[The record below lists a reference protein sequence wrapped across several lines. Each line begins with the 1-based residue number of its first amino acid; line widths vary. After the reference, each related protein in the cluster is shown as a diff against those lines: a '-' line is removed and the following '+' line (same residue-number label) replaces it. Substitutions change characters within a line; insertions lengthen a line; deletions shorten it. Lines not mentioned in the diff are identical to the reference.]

1 MVELETRRMQ
11 IYVVGLRQITD
22 SSKRMLQDK
31 SAELKIT
38 LHGEELIQKDVNMKM
53 QLKKSG
59 CDFNKLIIFDVSIP
73 KNKTL
78 VPFLD
83 FKVLYDDEFYGFN
96 SVSLYKLLP
105 KLKEKEGEN
114 TYQDDSEDTIL
125 DV

>member
-1 MVELETRRMQ
+1 
-11 IYVVGLRQITD
+11 
-22 SSKRMLQDK
+22 
-31 SAELKIT
+31 
-38 LHGEELIQKDVNMKM
+38 MKM

-83 FKVLYDDEFYGFN
+83 FKVLYDDQFYGFN

-125 DV
+125 DVEGLENQLNLLRDKKRREQNEVKKPE